1 MTKPVLAI
9 ARLVASC
16 APVFSQTAG
25 TNSIAV
31 LALTEAKFDQPLF
44 AKRSQKAQY
53 IPNIGVQFLYTSP
66 CTSRRL
72 SQNVNTT
79 EIPLKWDVNDWNY
92 KRRVAASITLL
103 LLPVLHWIF
112 VRELK
117 IVIWAPTD
125 HHQPTGEIL
134 QLNVEVSS

>member
-9 ARLVASC
+9 ARLASC
-16 APVFSQTAG
+16 APVFPQTAG

-31 LALTEAKFDQPLF
+31 LTLTEAKFDQLLF

-53 IPNIGVQFLYTSP
+53 IPKIGVQFLYTSP
-66 CTSRRL
+66 CTSRGL
-72 SQNVNTT
+72 PQNGSTT
-79 EIPLKWDVNDWNY
+79 EIPLKWDVNDWSY

-117 IVIWAPTD
+117 IVKWAPTD

-134 QLNVEVSS
+134 QLKVGVSS

>member
-9 ARLVASC
+9 ARLAASC

-31 LALTEAKFDQPLF
+31 LTLREGKFDQPLF

-66 CTSRRL
+66 CTSRGL
-72 SQNVNTT
+72 PQNVNST
-79 EIPLKWDVNDWNY
+79 EIPLKGDVNAWSY
-92 KRRVAASITLL
+92 KRRVSASITLV
-103 LLPVLHWIF
+103 LLPVLPWIF

-117 IVIWAPTD
+117 IVKWAPTD

-134 QLNVEVSS
+134 RLTVEVSS

>member
-31 LALTEAKFDQPLF
+31 LTLMEAKFDQPLF
-44 AKRSQKAQY
+44 AKRSQKVQY
-53 IPNIGVQFLYTSP
+53 IPKIGVPFLYTSP
-66 CTSRRL
+66 FTSRDL
-72 SQNVNTT
+72 PQNVNST
-79 EIPLKWDVNDWNY
+79 EIPLKWDVNDWSY
-92 KRRVAASITLL
+92 KRRVGSSITQL

-112 VRELK
+112 VREPK
-117 IVIWAPTD
+117 IVKWTPTD

-134 QLNVEVSS
+134 QLKVEVSS

>member
-31 LALTEAKFDQPLF
+31 LTLTEAKFDQPLF

-53 IPNIGVQFLYTSP
+53 IPKIGVQFLYI
-66 CTSRRL
+66 TSREL
-72 SQNVNTT
+72 PQNVNST
-79 EIPLKWDVNDWNY
+79 EIPLKWDVNDWSY

-117 IVIWAPTD
+117 IVKWTPTD

-134 QLNVEVSS
+134 QLKVEVSS

>member
-31 LALTEAKFDQPLF
+31 LTLTEAKFDQPLF

-53 IPNIGVQFLYTSP
+53 IPKIGVQFLYI
-66 CTSRRL
+66 TSREL
-72 SQNVNTT
+72 PQNVNST
-79 EIPLKWDVNDWNY
+79 EIPLKWDVNDWSY

-117 IVIWAPTD
+117 IVKWTPTD

-134 QLNVEVSS
+134 QLKVEASS

>member
-31 LALTEAKFDQPLF
+31 LTLTEAKFNQPLF

-53 IPNIGVQFLYTSP
+53 ILKIGAQFLYTSP
-66 CTSRRL
+66 FTAQGLPR
-72 SQNVNTT
+72 NVNST
-79 EIPLKWDVNDWNY
+79 EIPLKWDVNEWSY

-103 LLPVLHWIF
+103 LVPVLHWIF
-112 VRELK
+112 VPELK
-117 IVIWAPTD
+117 IVKWTPMD

-134 QLNVEVSS
+134 QLKVEVSS

>member
-44 AKRSQKAQY
+44 AKWSQKAQY
-53 IPNIGVQFLYTSP
+53 IPKIGVQFLYTSP
-66 CTSRRL
+66 CTSRGL
-72 SQNVNTT
+72 PNVNLT
-79 EIPLKWDVNDWNY
+79 EIPLKWDVNDWSY
-92 KRRVAASITLL
+92 KRRVRASITLL

-112 VRELK
+112 VCELK
-117 IVIWAPTD
+117 IVKWAPTD

-134 QLNVEVSS
+134 QLKAEVSS

>member
-25 TNSIAV
+25 TIAV
-31 LALTEAKFDQPLF
+31 LTLTEANFDQPLF

-53 IPNIGVQFLYTSP
+53 IPKSGVQFLYTSP
-66 CTSRRL
+66 FTSRGL
-72 SQNVNTT
+72 PQNVNST
-79 EIPLKWDVNDWNY
+79 EIPLKWGVNDWSY

-117 IVIWAPTD
+117 IVKWALTD
-125 HHQPTGEIL
+125 HHQPAGEIL
-134 QLNVEVSS
+134 QLEVEVSS

>member
-9 ARLVASC
+9 ARLLTSC

-25 TNSIAV
+25 TNSLAV
-31 LALTEAKFDQPLF
+31 LTLTEAKFDQPLF
-44 AKRSQKAQY
+44 AKRSQKARY
-53 IPNIGVQFLYTSP
+53 IPKIGAQFLYSSP
-66 CTSRRL
+66 FTSREL
-72 SQNVNTT
+72 PLNVNST
-79 EIPLKWDVNDWNY
+79 EIPLKWDVNDWSY

-103 LLPVLHWIF
+103 LLPVLHWIS

-117 IVIWAPTD
+117 IVKWTPTD

-134 QLNVEVSS
+134 HLKAEVLS

>member
-16 APVFSQTAG
+16 AIVFSQTAG

-31 LALTEAKFDQPLF
+31 LTLTEAKFDQLLF

-53 IPNIGVQFLYTSP
+53 IPKIG
-66 CTSRRL
+66 
-72 SQNVNTT
+72 
-79 EIPLKWDVNDWNY
+79 DDWSY

-117 IVIWAPTD
+117 IVKWAPTD
-125 HHQPTGEIL
+125 HHQPTGEML
-134 QLNVEVSS
+134 QLKAEVSS

>member
-25 TNSIAV
+25 TNSTAV
-31 LALTEAKFDQPLF
+31 LALSEAKFDQPLF

-53 IPNIGVQFLYTSP
+53 IPKIGVQFLYTSP
-66 CTSRRL
+66 CTSRGL
-72 SQNVNTT
+72 PNVNIT
-79 EIPLKWDVNDWNY
+79 EIPLKWDVNDWSY
-92 KRRVAASITLL
+92 KRRAAASITLL

-117 IVIWAPTD
+117 IVKCAPTD

-134 QLNVEVSS
+134 QLRVEVSS

>member
-44 AKRSQKAQY
+44 AKRSPKAQY

-66 CTSRRL
+66 CTSRGL
-72 SQNVNTT
+72 PNVNIT
-79 EIPLKWDVNDWNY
+79 EIPLKWDVNDWSY
-92 KRRVAASITLL
+92 KRRVRASITLL

-112 VRELK
+112 VCELK
-117 IVIWAPTD
+117 IVKWAPTD

-134 QLNVEVSS
+134 QLKVEVSS

>member
-25 TNSIAV
+25 TNSIPV
-31 LALTEAKFDQPLF
+31 LTLTEAKFDQPLF
-44 AKRSQKAQY
+44 VKRSQKA
-53 IPNIGVQFLYTSP
+53 PP
-66 CTSRRL
+66 
-72 SQNVNTT
+72 NVNTT
-79 EIPLKWDVNDWNY
+79 EIPLKWDVNERSY
-92 KRRVAASITLL
+92 KRRVAASIALL

-117 IVIWAPTD
+117 IVKWTPTD

-134 QLNVEVSS
+134 QLKVEVSS